1 MAAAGA
7 DAALMSWFGV
17 AQGTTAEVEAAAFN
31 ARPYDVV
38 HQDVIKIRYGQAAAD
53 AVAAV

>member
-38 HQDVIKIRYGQAAAD
+38 HQDVIKIR
-53 AVAAV
+53 